1 MNPARPG
8 ELAARLAHGDEG
20 ALGDLYDAY
29 GSALYSLACA
39 ITGSETAAERVLTL
53 VFQHAW
59 RDSSFRRLVGT
70 SLFAQL
76 VALTR
81 TIALQQGRPGQRT
94 ASSWETRRARE
105 SFRGDDVLTPSRASV
120 QDALD
125 ELTETQRSVIGQAF
139 LGGRSVH
146 EIAADLR
153 ESEGCVAQHLR
164 SAMDGLRA
172 ALSPVAGTLEEQVIT
187 RV

>member
-1 MNPARPG
+1 MNPARPR
-8 ELAARLAHGDEG
+8 ELAARLAQRDEG

-53 VFQHAW
+53 VFQRAW
-59 RDSSFRRLVGT
+59 RDFSSRRVEGT
-70 SLFAQL
+70 SLFAHL

-81 TIALQQGRPGQRT
+81 TFALQNVQPGKRT
-94 ASSWETRRARE
+94 TAGWATRRRRKR
-105 SFRGDDVLTPSRASV
+105 FRGDEVVTLSRASV
-120 QDALD
+120 QNALD
-125 ELTETQRSVIGQAF
+125 ELTEKQRSVIGLAF

-146 EIAADLR
+146 EIATDLR
-153 ESEGCVAQHLR
+153 ESESCVAQHLR

-172 ALSPVAGTLEEQVIT
+172 ALSPVAGTLEEQVVT